1 MALGTSRLSP
11 GFPGFPVSVIH
22 HLSVQ
27 IEKPFDQTVQNEPG
41 RPAFIQ
47 RNGIVP
53 DRGVLP
59 SGEDADETGSRV
71 AGISPVIRL
80 RAIAIG

>member
-53 DRGVLP
+53 DRGVLAP
-59 SGEDADETGSRV
+59 AKMWMIQDRV
-71 AGISPVIRL
+71 SPVYHRPSD
-80 RAIAIG
+80 